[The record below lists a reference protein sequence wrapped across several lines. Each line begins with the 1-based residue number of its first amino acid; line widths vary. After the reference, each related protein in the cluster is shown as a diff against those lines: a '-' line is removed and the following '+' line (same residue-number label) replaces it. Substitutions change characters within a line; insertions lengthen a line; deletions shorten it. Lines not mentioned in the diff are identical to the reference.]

1 MIRIYSLP
9 NYVVHSSLI
18 NTFKSS
24 LHSYLLDLRFIFI
37 YDCIEWVYIGCAF
50 SSINLIILLH
60 NPLYY
65 LAIASYFLYFPV

>member
-24 LHSYLLDLRFIFI
+24 LHSYLLDLRFIFV
-37 YDCIEWVYIGCAF
+37 YDCIEWVYRLC
-50 SSINLIILLH
+50 L
-60 NPLYY
+60 
-65 LAIASYFLYFPV
+65 